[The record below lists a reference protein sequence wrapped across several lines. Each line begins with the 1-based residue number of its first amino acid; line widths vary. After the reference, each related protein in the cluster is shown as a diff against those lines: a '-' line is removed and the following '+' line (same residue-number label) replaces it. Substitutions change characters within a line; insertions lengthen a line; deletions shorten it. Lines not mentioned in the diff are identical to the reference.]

1 MHRFRKISFKNKI
14 LLSTLL
20 VILLL
25 SAGVFVAIRWI
36 LLPSLISQLKLRG
49 LGIAQSIA
57 DSSKAYI
64 LTENTAELTSLLFD
78 TAQLEERK
86 PLIAYIFIL
95 DMDDNVLSH
104 NFTYPFPPG
113 LAKANVILP
122 EQSHKIKRIPLYDR
136 FAYDIAVPVLEGI
149 YQVGTVHVGL
159 SKEHIDDLI
168 GKLLITLLS
177 IISAIVVV
185 VFGISHFLS
194 KYISRPVLHLA
205 EVADEIGSG
214 NLEVRADLSSE
225 MRCWEIRECRQ
236 QRCPAHENTDVPCW
250 YIDGTLCVTE
260 CMAEQVSGLSKPPV
274 RHRTDASM
282 TGDRSEAS
290 ASEMNRSADP
300 YGERTPHPLA
310 PASRFPEK
318 LKICRGCPVY
328 TRRIGDEIARLADSF
343 NNMTFRLKTSKAELK
358 ESEEKYRFLFDYDPN
373 SIFVLDPESLEIL
386 DVNARALEIYGYR
399 KEELIGISFLEL
411 GPGEYANG
419 ILSRHGEE
427 AGTQLSIYTKMEHW
441 RKGMRPFHVNIYAC
455 RTGHGAKP
463 GIIATTIDITENLA
477 KEAQLIQASKM
488 STLGEMA
495 SGVAHEINQP
505 LSAIQI
511 VADFIKNVANGKDEI
526 PRDELEQVSRHMT
539 EQVDRAVRIINHLRA
554 FGRKAEIRKEKVNI
568 NKPIEGV
575 LTLLGQQ
582 LKLRGIEVVLDLDE
596 NLSPITGDANRL
608 EQVFM
613 DLIINAR
620 DSIEE
625 KRRNFVT
632 GKTVTRLGIKS
643 LQENGSVVI
652 TVWDTGTG
660 IPNDIR
666 EKIFDP
672 FFTTKE
678 VGRGTGLG
686 LSISYGIIKDYGGTI
701 EVESEEG
708 KGATFKITFPA
719 WREVKNGFQKDK
731 DIDC

>member
-1 MHRFRKISFKNKI
+1 MPRFRNISFKNKI

-25 SAGVFVAIRWI
+25 SAGVFLAIRWI
-36 LLPSLISQLKLRG
+36 LLPNLTSQLKLRG

-57 DSSKAYI
+57 DSSRAYI
-64 LTENTAELTSLLFD
+64 LTENTSELTSLLFD

-95 DMDDNVLSH
+95 DMDNNVLSH
-104 NFTYPFPPG
+104 NFTYPFPQG
-113 LAKANVILP
+113 LAKANVISP

-185 VFGISHFLS
+185 VFVISHFLS
-194 KYISRPVLHLA
+194 KYITRPVLHLA
-205 EVADEIGSG
+205 ELADEIGSG
-214 NLEVRADLSSE
+214 NLDIRADLSSD
-225 MRCWEIRECRQ
+225 MRCWDMRECGQ
-236 QRCPAHENTDVPCW
+236 QKCPAHENTEVPCW
-250 YIDGTLCVTE
+250 YIDGTLCVTG
-260 CMAEQVSGLSKPPV
+260 CMAEPLSDLSGQPARYRKY
-274 RHRTDASM
+274 ASM
-282 TGDRSEAS
+282 A
-290 ASEMNRSADP
+290 
-300 YGERTPHPLA
+300 GERSDGEQVPHQVD
-310 PASRFPEK
+310 PACRFPEK
-318 LKICRGCPVY
+318 LKICRSCPVY
-328 TRRIGDEIARLADSF
+328 TKRIGDEIAQLADSF
-343 NNMTFRLKTSKAELK
+343 NNMTFRLQTSKAELK

-386 DVNARALEIYGYR
+386 NVNARALEVYGYE
-399 KEELIGISFLEL
+399 KEELVGISFLKL
-411 GPGEYANG
+411 GPNEYSKG
-419 ILSRHGEE
+419 ILSRHGEDD
-427 AGTQLSIYTKMEHW
+427 GTQLSIYTKMQHW

-455 RTGHGAKP
+455 ITGHSAKP
-463 GIIATTIDITENLA
+463 VIIATTIDITESLA

-511 VADFIKNVANGKDEI
+511 GSDFIKGVATSNDDV
-526 PRDELEQVSRHMT
+526 PRAELEQVSRHMI

-554 FGRKAEIRKEKVNI
+554 FGRKADIKKEKVNI

-575 LTLLGQQ
+575 FTLLGQQ

-608 EQVFM
+608 EQVFV
-613 DLIINAR
+613 DLVINAR

-625 KRRNFVT
+625 KMRNSVT
-632 GKTVTRLGIKS
+632 GKVVAQLGIRS
-643 LQENGSVVI
+643 FQENENVAI
-652 TVWDTGTG
+652 TVWDTGIG
-660 IPNDIR
+660 IPNEIKD
-666 EKIFDP
+666 KIFEP

-678 VGRGTGLG
+678 VGMGTGLG

-701 EVESEEG
+701 EVESKEG
-708 KGATFKITFPA
+708 KGSTFKITFPA
-719 WREVKNGFQKDK
+719 WREVKNGV
-731 DIDC
+731 

>member
-1 MHRFRKISFKNKI
+1 MQRFRKISFKNKI

-25 SAGVFVAIRWI
+25 GIGMFLAIHWI
-36 LLPSLISQLKLRG
+36 LLPNLISQLKLRG

-64 LTENTAELTSLLFD
+64 LTENTPELTSLLFD

-86 PLIAYIFIL
+86 ALIAYIFIL
-95 DMDDNVLSH
+95 DMNGNVLSH
-104 NFTYPFPPG
+104 NFTYPFPKG
-113 LAKANVILP
+113 LDKANVITA
-122 EQSHKIKRIPLYDR
+122 EQPHKIKRISLYDR

-159 SKEHIDDLI
+159 SKGHIDGLI
-168 GKLLITLLS
+168 SKLLITLLS

-185 VFGISHFLS
+185 VFIISHFLS
-194 KYISRPVLHLA
+194 KYITRPVLHLA
-205 EVADEIGSG
+205 EVADEIGAG
-214 NLEVRADLSSE
+214 NLGVKADLSSE
-225 MRCWEIRECRQ
+225 MRCWEIRECGEQ
-236 QRCPAHENTDVPCW
+236 KCPAHENTDVPCW

-260 CMAEQVSGLSKPPV
+260 CMAEQLSDLSEQPAPNRNDPSIPKESSKGKP
-274 RHRTDASM
+274 RQ
-282 TGDRSEAS
+282 EAQS
-290 ASEMNRSADP
+290 AQP
-300 YGERTPHPLA
+300 YGERIPSHVD

-318 LKICRGCPVY
+318 LKICKRCPFYRKRV
-328 TRRIGDEIARLADSF
+328 GDEIAQLADSF
-343 NNMTFRLKTSKAELK
+343 NNMTFRLKTYETELK

-386 DVNARALEIYGYR
+386 DVNARALEVYGYE
-399 KEELIGISFLEL
+399 KEDLIGISFLKL
-411 GPGEYANG
+411 GPGEYSSG
-419 ILSRHGEE
+419 ILSRHGEDN
-427 AGTQLSIYTKMEHW
+427 GTQLSIYAKMEHW

-455 RTGHGAKP
+455 RTGHTAKP
-463 GIIATTIDITENLA
+463 AIIATTIDITESLA

-495 SGVAHEINQP
+495 SGIAHEINQP
-505 LSAIQI
+505 LSAMQI
-511 VADFIKNVANGKDEI
+511 GADFIKNVAISNDEV
-526 PRDELEQVSRHMT
+526 PRAELEQVSRHMN

-554 FGRKAEIRKEKVNI
+554 FGRKAGIKKEKVNI
-568 NKPIEGV
+568 NKPIEEV
-575 LTLLGQQ
+575 FTLLGQQ

-596 NLSPITGDANRL
+596 NLAPITGDANRL
-608 EQVFM
+608 EQVFV
-613 DLIINAR
+613 DLVINAR

-625 KRRNFVT
+625 KKKDFVT
-632 GKTVTRLGIKS
+632 GKTVAQLGIRS
-643 LQENGSVVI
+643 FQENGNVVI

-660 IPNDIR
+660 IPNEIR
-666 EKIFDP
+666 EKIFEP
-672 FFTTKE
+672 FFTTKK

-708 KGATFKITFPA
+708 KGSTFKITFPA
-719 WREVKNGFQKDK
+719 WREVKNGV
-731 DIDC
+731 

>member
-1 MHRFRKISFKNKI
+1 MHGFRKIRFKNKI

-20 VILLL
+20 AILLL
-25 SAGVFVAIRWI
+25 GAGVFVAIRWI
-36 LLPSLISQLKLRG
+36 LLPNLISQLKLRG
-49 LGIAQSIA
+49 LAIAQSIA

-64 LTENTAELTSLLFD
+64 LTEDIPELTSLLFD
-78 TAQLEERK
+78 TAQLEERRS
-86 PLIAYIFIL
+86 LIAYIFIL
-95 DMDDNVLSH
+95 DMDDKVLSH
-104 NFTYPFPPG
+104 NFTYPFPQR
-113 LAKANVILP
+113 LARANVISP
-122 EQSHKIKRIPLYDR
+122 QQSHKIKRISLYDR
-136 FAYDIAVPVLEGI
+136 YAYDIAVPVLEGI

-168 GKLLITLLS
+168 NKLLITLLS

-185 VFGISHFLS
+185 VFVISHFLS

-225 MRCWEIRECRQ
+225 MRCWEIRECEEQ
-236 QRCPAHENTDVPCW
+236 KCPAHETTDVPCW

-260 CMAEQVSGLSKPPV
+260 CMAEKLSNLSEPPA
-274 RHRTDASM
+274 RRRNDASM
-282 TGDRSEAS
+282 DRVGSKAGTRQS
-290 ASEMNRSADP
+290 DPSADSH
-300 YGERTPHPLA
+300 GEQMPHEVEPVG
-310 PASRFPEK
+310 RFPEK

-328 TRRIGDEIARLADSF
+328 TKRIGDEIAQLADSF
-343 NNMTFRLKTSKAELK
+343 NNMTFRLKNSKAELK

-373 SIFVLDPESLEIL
+373 SIFVLDPESLEIIN
-386 DVNARALEIYGYR
+386 VNARALEVYGYK
-399 KEELIGISFLEL
+399 KEELIGTSFLKL
-411 GPGEYANG
+411 GPAEYSNG
-419 ILSRHGEE
+419 ILSRHGEDD
-427 AGTQLSIYTKMEHW
+427 GTQLSIYTKTEHW
-441 RKGMRPFHVNIYAC
+441 RKGLRPFHVNIYAC

-463 GIIATTIDITENLA
+463 DIIATTIDITESLA

-511 VADFIKNVANGKDEI
+511 GADFIKDVAGSKDEI
-526 PRDELEQVSRHMT
+526 PRSELEQVSRHMN
-539 EQVDRAVRIINHLRA
+539 EQVERAVRIIDHLRA
-554 FGRKAEIRKEKVNI
+554 FGRKAEIKKEKVNI

-575 LTLLGQQ
+575 FTLLGQQ

-596 NLSPITGDANRL
+596 NISPITGDANRL

-613 DLIINAR
+613 DLVINAR
-620 DSIEE
+620 DSLEE
-625 KRRNFVT
+625 KKRGFVT
-632 GKTVTRLGIKS
+632 GKVVTRLGIRS
-643 LQENGSVVI
+643 FRENGNVVI

-660 IPNDIR
+660 IPNEIR
-666 EKIFDP
+666 EKIFEP

-686 LSISYGIIKDYGGTI
+686 LSISYGIVKDYGGTI

-708 KGATFKITFPA
+708 KGSTFKITFPA
-719 WREVKNGFQKDK
+719 WREEKNG
-731 DIDC
+731 I

>member
-1 MHRFRKISFKNKI
+1 MQRFRKISFKNKI

-25 SAGVFVAIRWI
+25 SAGVFLAIRWI
-36 LLPSLISQLKLRG
+36 LLPNLTSQLKLRG

-64 LTENTAELTSLLFD
+64 LTENTSELTSLLFD

-104 NFTYPFPPG
+104 NFTYPFPQG
-113 LAKANVILP
+113 LAKANVISP
-122 EQSHKIKRIPLYDR
+122 QQSHKIKRIPLYDR

-168 GKLLITLLS
+168 SKLLITLLS

-185 VFGISHFLS
+185 VFVISHFLS
-194 KYISRPVLHLA
+194 KYITRPVLHLA

-214 NLEVRADLSSE
+214 NLEVRAGLSSE
-225 MRCWEIRECRQ
+225 MRCWEIRECGQ
-236 QRCPAHENTDVPCW
+236 QKCPAHENTDVPCW
-250 YIDGTLCVTE
+250 YIDGTLCVTG
-260 CMAEQVSGLSKPPV
+260 CMADKLSDLSERSA
-274 RHRTDASM
+274 RHRNYASM
-282 TGDRSEAS
+282 ARDRSEAKTRQLDQS
-290 ASEMNRSADP
+290 AKP
-300 YGERTPHPLA
+300 YGEQIPCQVD

-328 TRRIGDEIARLADSF
+328 TKRIGDEIAQLADSF

-373 SIFVLDPESLEIL
+373 SIFVLDLESLEIL
-386 DVNARALEIYGYR
+386 DVNARALEVYGYE
-399 KEELIGISFLEL
+399 KEELVGSSFLKL
-411 GPGEYANG
+411 GPGEYSKG
-419 ILSRHGEE
+419 ILSRHGEDD
-427 AGTQLSIYTKMEHW
+427 GTQLSIYTKMQHW
-441 RKGMRPFHVNIYAC
+441 RKGTRPFHVNIYAC
-455 RTGHGAKP
+455 RTGYSAKP
-463 GIIATTIDITENLA
+463 GIIATTIDITESLA
-477 KEAQLIQASKM
+477 KEVQLIQASKM

-495 SGVAHEINQP
+495 SGIAHEINQP
-505 LSAIQI
+505 LSAMQI
-511 VADFIKNVANGKDEI
+511 GADFIKNVATSNDEV
-526 PRDELEQVSRHMT
+526 PRAELEQVSRHMI
-539 EQVDRAVRIINHLRA
+539 EQVDRAGHIINHLRA
-554 FGRKAEIRKEKVNI
+554 FGRKAEIKKEKVNI

-575 LTLLGQQ
+575 FTLLGQQ

-596 NLSPITGDANRL
+596 NLPPIIGDANRL
-608 EQVFM
+608 EQVFV
-613 DLIINAR
+613 DLVINAR

-625 KRRNFVT
+625 KMRDFVT
-632 GKTVTRLGIKS
+632 GKVVAQLGIRS
-643 LQENGSVVI
+643 FQENGNVVI

-660 IPNDIR
+660 IPNEISD
-666 EKIFDP
+666 KIFEP

-708 KGATFKITFPA
+708 KGSTFKITFPA
-719 WREVKNGFQKDK
+719 WREVKNGV
-731 DIDC
+731 

>member
-1 MHRFRKISFKNKI
+1 MPRFRKISFKNKI

-25 SAGVFVAIRWI
+25 GAGVFVAIRWI
-36 LLPSLISQLKLRG
+36 LLPNLTSQLNLRG

-64 LTENTAELTSLLFD
+64 LTENTPELTSLLFD
-78 TAQLEERK
+78 TAQLEERR

-95 DMDDNVLSH
+95 DMNGNVLSH
-104 NFTYPFPPG
+104 NFTYPFPQG
-113 LAKANVILP
+113 LAKANVISSQ
-122 EQSHKIKRIPLYDR
+122 ESYKIKRIPLYDR

-168 GKLLITLLS
+168 NKLFITLLS

-185 VFGISHFLS
+185 GFVISHFLS
-194 KYISRPVLHLA
+194 KYITRPVLHLA
-205 EVADEIGSG
+205 EVADKIGSG
-214 NLEVRADLSSE
+214 NLEVRAGLSSE
-225 MRCWEIRECRQ
+225 MRCWEIRGCGQ
-236 QRCPAHENTDVPCW
+236 QKCPAHENTNVPCW

-260 CMAEQVSGLSKPPV
+260 CMAEKLSDLSERPA
-274 RHRTDASM
+274 RHRNDASM
-282 TGDRSEAS
+282 ARDRSETGTRRLDQS
-290 ASEMNRSADP
+290 AKP
-300 YGERTPHPLA
+300 YGERIPNHVD

-318 LKICRGCPVY
+318 LKICRVCPVY
-328 TRRIGDEIARLADSF
+328 TKRIGDEIAQLADSF

-386 DVNARALEIYGYR
+386 DVNARALEVYGNK
-399 KEELIGISFLEL
+399 KEDLIGMSFLKL
-411 GPGEYANG
+411 GPGEYSNG
-419 ILSRHGEE
+419 ILSRHGEGD
-427 AGTQLSIYTKMEHW
+427 GTQLSIYTKMQHW

-455 RTGHGAKP
+455 RTGHSPKP
-463 GIIATTIDITENLA
+463 GIIATTIDITESLA

-511 VADFIKNVANGKDEI
+511 GADFIRDVAGGKDEV
-526 PRDELEQVSRHMT
+526 PRAELEQVSRHMI

-554 FGRKAEIRKEKVNI
+554 FGRKAEIKKEKVNI
-568 NKPIEGV
+568 NRSIEGV
-575 LTLLGQQ
+575 FTLLGQQ
-582 LKLRGIEVVLDLDE
+582 LRLRGIEVVLDLDE
-596 NLSPITGDANRL
+596 NLSPIIGDANRL
-608 EQVFM
+608 EQVFV
-613 DLIINAR
+613 DLVINAR
-620 DSIEE
+620 DSLEE
-625 KRRNFVT
+625 KKMNFVT
-632 GKTVTRLGIKS
+632 GKGVTQLGIRS
-643 LQENGSVVI
+643 FEENGNVVV

-660 IPNDIR
+660 IPNEIR
-666 EKIFDP
+666 EKIFEP

-708 KGATFKITFPA
+708 KGSTFKITFPA
-719 WREVKNGFQKDK
+719 WREVNNGV
-731 DIDC
+731 

>member
-1 MHRFRKISFKNKI
+1 MPRFRKISFKNKI

-25 SAGVFVAIRWI
+25 SAGVFLAIRWI
-36 LLPSLISQLKLRG
+36 LLPNLTSQLKLRG

-57 DSSKAYI
+57 DSSRAYI
-64 LTENTAELTSLLFD
+64 LTENTSELTSLLFD

-95 DMDDNVLSH
+95 DMDNNVLSH
-104 NFTYPFPPG
+104 NFTYPFPQG
-113 LAKANVILP
+113 LAKANVISP

-168 GKLLITLLS
+168 SKLLITLLS

-185 VFGISHFLS
+185 VFVISHFLS
-194 KYISRPVLHLA
+194 KYITRPVLHLA

-214 NLEVRADLSSE
+214 NLEIRADLSSE
-225 MRCWEIRECRQ
+225 MRCWEMRECEQ
-236 QRCPAHENTDVPCW
+236 LKCPAHENTDVPCW
-250 YIDGTLCVTE
+250 YIDGTLCVTG
-260 CMAEQVSGLSKPPV
+260 CMAEPLSDLSGQPV
-274 RHRTDASM
+274 PHRNYASM
-282 TGDRSEAS
+282 A
-290 ASEMNRSADP
+290 
-300 YGERTPHPLA
+300 GERSGGEQISHQVD
-310 PASRFPEK
+310 PACRFPEK
-318 LKICRGCPVY
+318 LKTCRSCPVY
-328 TRRIGDEIARLADSF
+328 TKRIGDEIAQLADSF
-343 NNMTFRLKTSKAELK
+343 NNMTFRLQTSKAELK

-386 DVNARALEIYGYR
+386 NVNARALEVYGYE
-399 KEELIGISFLEL
+399 KEELVGSSFLKL
-411 GPGEYANG
+411 GPSEYSNG
-419 ILSRHGEE
+419 ILSRHGEDD
-427 AGTQLSIYTKMEHW
+427 GTQLSIYTKMQHW

-455 RTGHGAKP
+455 ITGHSAKP
-463 GIIATTIDITENLA
+463 AIIATTIDITESLA

-511 VADFIKNVANGKDEI
+511 GSDFIRGVATSNDDV
-526 PRDELEQVSRHMT
+526 PRAELEQVSRHMI

-554 FGRKAEIRKEKVNI
+554 FGRKADIKKEKVNI

-575 LTLLGQQ
+575 FTLLGQQ

-608 EQVFM
+608 EQVFV
-613 DLIINAR
+613 DLVINAR

-625 KRRNFVT
+625 KMRDSVT
-632 GKTVTRLGIKS
+632 GKVVAQLGIRS
-643 LQENGSVVI
+643 FQENENVAI
-652 TVWDTGTG
+652 TVWDTGIG
-660 IPNDIR
+660 IPNEIR
-666 EKIFDP
+666 DKIFEP

-686 LSISYGIIKDYGGTI
+686 LSISYGIIKDYGGAI

-708 KGATFKITFPA
+708 KGSTFKITFPA
-719 WREVKNGFQKDK
+719 WREVKNGV
-731 DIDC
+731 

>member
-1 MHRFRKISFKNKI
+1 MQRFRKISFKNKI

-25 SAGVFVAIRWI
+25 SASVFLAIRWI
-36 LLPSLISQLKLRG
+36 LLPNLISQLKLRG
-49 LGIAQSIA
+49 LAIAQSVA

-64 LTENTAELTSLLFD
+64 LTENTPELTSLLFD

-95 DMDDNVLSH
+95 DTNDRVLSH
-104 NFTYPFPPG
+104 NFTCPFPQG
-113 LAKANVILP
+113 LAKANVISP
-122 EQSHKIKRIPLYDR
+122 QQSHKIKRIPLYDR

-159 SKEHIDDLI
+159 SKEHIDNLI
-168 GKLLITLLS
+168 DKLLITLLS

-185 VFGISHFLS
+185 VLVISHFLS
-194 KYISRPVLHLA
+194 KYITRPVLHLA
-205 EVADEIGSG
+205 EVADEIGRG
-214 NLEVRADLSSE
+214 NLEIRTDLSNE
-225 MRCWEIRECRQ
+225 VRCWEMRECGQ
-236 QRCPAHENTDVPCW
+236 QKCPAHWNRDVPCW

-260 CMAEQVSGLSKPPV
+260 CMAERLSNLPEQPDH
-274 RHRTDASM
+274 HRDYASM
-282 TGDRSEAS
+282 DRVRGEAKTRKLDQGANS
-290 ASEMNRSADP
+290 HGEKMPHQVDP
-300 YGERTPHPLA
+300 A
-310 PASRFPEK
+310 NRFPEK
-318 LKICRGCPVY
+318 LKICRICPVY
-328 TRRIGDEIARLADSF
+328 TKGIGDEIARLADSF

-373 SIFVLDPESLEIL
+373 SIFVLAPESLEIL
-386 DVNARALEIYGYR
+386 NVNARALEIYGYEE
-399 KEELIGISFLEL
+399 EELVGSSFLKL
-411 GPGEYANG
+411 GPGEYSKG

-427 AGTQLSIYTKMEHW
+427 DGTQLSIYTKMQHW

-455 RTGHGAKP
+455 RTGHSAKP
-463 GIIATTIDITENLA
+463 AIIATTIDITESLA

-511 VADFIKNVANGKDEI
+511 GADFIKNVATGKDEV
-526 PRDELEQVSRHMT
+526 PRAELEQVSRHMN
-539 EQVDRAVRIINHLRA
+539 EQVDRAVGIINHLRA
-554 FGRKAEIRKEKVNI
+554 FGRKAEIKKEKVNI
-568 NKPIEGV
+568 NNAIEGV
-575 LTLLGQQ
+575 FTLLGQQ
-582 LKLRGIEVVLDLDE
+582 LKLRGIEVVLDLDA
-596 NLSPITGDANRL
+596 NLAPITGDANRL

-613 DLIINAR
+613 DLVINAR
-620 DSIEE
+620 DSLEE
-625 KRRNFVT
+625 KKRDFVT
-632 GKTVTRLGIKS
+632 GSVVTRLGIRS
-643 LQENGSVVI
+643 FQENGNVVI

-660 IPNDIR
+660 IPNEIR
-666 EKIFDP
+666 EKIFEP

-708 KGATFKITFPA
+708 KGSTFKITFPA
-719 WREVKNGFQKDK
+719 WREAKDGA
-731 DIDC
+731 